1 MKIKKFLLMFFVSL
15 VLFNLAAIMITQA
28 CAVAT
33 AEVMNDFSQRQTP
46 IVDDCVLFDTGADR
60 ASYPSIPGEHKGNFT
75 PRKDIKIKKVY
86 TCPCPG
92 TGGIPNLLN
101 SFTQMAHLWEMRAGK
116 ATKGTG
122 IT

>member
-1 MKIKKFLLMFFVSL
+1 
-15 VLFNLAAIMITQA
+15 MITQA

-33 AEVMNDFSQRQTP
+33 AEVMNDFSHRQTP

-75 PRKDIKIKKVY
+75 PRKDIKIEKVY

-92 TGGIPNLLN
+92 TAL
-101 SFTQMAHLWEMRAGK
+101 FFK
-116 ATKGTG
+116 AYW
-122 IT
+122 IISLSVAPVMSISLA